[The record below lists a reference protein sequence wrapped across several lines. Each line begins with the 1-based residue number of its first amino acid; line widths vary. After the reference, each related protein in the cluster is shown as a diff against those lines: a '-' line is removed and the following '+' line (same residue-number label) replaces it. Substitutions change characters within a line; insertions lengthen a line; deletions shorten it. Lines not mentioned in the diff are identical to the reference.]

1 MRGAEVVAPYQAY
14 RLDAIAEG
22 VVGVL
27 CSRLIVGNGGGK
39 ATEGVVGVD
48 CCKNSSLEAAA
59 LAADRLSEQVFI
71 ALGEARRIRSLA
83 LHGLCPAR
91 AVGEDAVGVKLGGD
105 GGAGDGECIAIGGA
119 GCDASRY
126 VGVMDGHSSPVLAIL
141 RCSGV
146 AKLVDAGD
154 DAAKLVV
161 SYAGNREPDL
171 SRKVGL
177 PSRSLAAEGV
187 VAVAGREPRDVGHVE
202 RDKTRSGGYA
212 PFIVVVP
219 SSSRTVGLN
228 LRNLMAAVPRRG
240 RDLPGEVLERHALAC
255 RVICH
260 AVSGN
265 SIPKTV
271 DECLG
276 ARFRN
281 FTAASALLRSSV
293 SPFRSTALT
302 RTSAGDAATGTSGRG
317 AACWRSR
324 IATITT
330 ATISSEAPHA
340 IAIIRLF
347 IVLFAISHHIS
358 SSVCYI
364 SYPIAYCIS
373 QSTICNYTVL

>member
-1 MRGAEVVAPYQAY
+1 MAE
-14 RLDAIAEG
+14 R
-22 VVGVL
+22 
-27 CSRLIVGNGGGK
+27 IVCVNGGENRTLET
-39 ATEGVVGVD
+39 A
-48 CCKNSSLEAAA
+48 SLFANG
-59 LAADRLSEQVFI
+59 LAKEVLV
-71 ALGEARRIRSLA
+71 ALGEARGRSCFA
-83 LHGLCPAR
+83 LNGFMPAR
-91 AVGEDAVGVKLGGD
+91 AIGKDAVGVELGSYR
-105 GGAGDGECIAIGGA
+105 GAGDGENVARGGA
-119 GCDASRY
+119 GGDSRRG
-126 VGVMDGHSSPVLAIL
+126 VGVKDGQSSPVLAIL
-141 RCSGV
+141 RRGCIAQGV
-146 AKLVDAGD
+146 DTRNY
-154 DAAKLVV
+154 AAKLVV
-161 SYAGNREPDL
+161 ARAGCWEADL
-171 SRKVGL
+171 SRVVGL
-177 PSRSLAAEGV
+177 PCSDLTAEV
-187 VAVAGREPRDVGHVE
+187 IILVASREPRDVGHVE

-240 RDLPGEVLERHALAC
+240 RDLPGEVFERRALAFGVV
-255 RVICH
+255 RH